1 MLNYF
6 YALLESESRLAAA
19 TLGLDPALGVLH
31 MDTSAR
37 DSLACDLMEAVRPQ
51 VDRYLLSWILSQ
63 PLRREWFF
71 EERNGNCRLMASIT
85 ARLSETAPTWA
96 RAVAPV
102 AEWVAQE
109 LWASTRKRIAN
120 SDLLPT
126 RLTQRRKTES
136 RGREFVPAVLTAPS
150 HERICRACGA
160 PAPHGRH
167 CLKCGRLLARKSMTE
182 LAKAGRIAAQDI
194 DAQRKRS
201 GTQQRHKAA
210 QREWRLTSKD
220 NRISDE
226 VYRREIQPGLASAT
240 ISAIATL
247 LGVSIPYA
255 ADIRAG
261 RRRPHPR
268 HWEPL
273 SQLTGD
279 KE

>member
-1 MLNYF
+1 
-6 YALLESESRLAAA
+6 
-19 TLGLDPALGVLH
+19 
-31 MDTSAR
+31 
-37 DSLACDLMEAVRPQ
+37 
-51 VDRYLLSWILSQ
+51 
-63 PLRREWFF
+63 
-71 EERNGNCRLMASIT
+71 
-85 ARLSETAPTWA
+85 
-96 RAVAPV
+96 
-102 AEWVAQE
+102 
-109 LWASTRKRIAN
+109 
-120 SDLLPT
+120 
-126 RLTQRRKTES
+126 
-136 RGREFVPAVLTAPS
+136 
-150 HERICRACGA
+150 
-160 PAPHGRH
+160 
-167 CLKCGRLLARKSMTE
+167 MTE

>member
-1 MLNYF
+1 MLNYL
-6 YALLESESRLAAA
+6 YSVLEAESRLAAA
-19 TLGLDPALGVLH
+19 TLGLDPGLGVLH
-31 MDTSAR
+31 VDTRNR

-51 VDRYLLSWILSQ
+51 VDRYVLSWILSQ

-71 EERNGNCRLMASIT
+71 EARNGNCRLMASIAT
-85 ARLSETAPTWA
+85 RLSETAPTWA